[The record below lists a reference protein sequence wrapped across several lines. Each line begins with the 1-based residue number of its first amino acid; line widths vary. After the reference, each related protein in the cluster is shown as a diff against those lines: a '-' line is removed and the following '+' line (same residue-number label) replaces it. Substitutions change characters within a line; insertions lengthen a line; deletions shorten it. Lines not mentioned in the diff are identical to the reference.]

1 MSDLATVRCQPEGHR
16 LVARV
21 AGEIDVSNAQE
32 VGASIERAVPKDV
45 HAVVVD
51 LSEIRYLDS
60 SGISLL
66 LRLSE
71 RLRARR
77 IDLRLA
83 VPPEAPVRAV
93 LELTGLARMLHA
105 DETG

>member
-1 MSDLATVRCQPEGHR
+1 MSELATVRCEQDGSR
-16 LVARV
+16 LVAHL
-21 AGEIDVSNAQE
+21 AGEIDISNAGE
-32 VGASIERAVPKDV
+32 VGTAIERAVPADAG
-45 HAVVVD
+45 AVIVD
-51 LSEIRYLDS
+51 LSHVGYLDS

-83 VPPEAPVRAV
+83 VPRDAPVRAI
-93 LELTGLARMLHA
+93 LELTGLGRMMTPNG
-105 DETG
+105 D